1 MEGTIRPIP
10 THTGVLREVP
20 TLKGT
25 LRVTP
30 TLTGNLTIPA
40 YIDVDIYDGPT
51 EITPSR
57 EVQFLSTKQKTIL
70 DDIVIN
76 PIPSNYGLITWNGS
90 TLTIS

>member
-1 MEGTIRPIP
+1 MDGTI
-10 THTGVLREVP
+10 E
-20 TLKGT
+20 GT

-30 TLTGNLTIPA
+30 TLTGKLTIPV
-40 YIDVDIYDGPT
+40 YINVDIYEGPT
-51 EITPSR
+51 EITPGR